1 MHESATTIGLDVG
14 GTKIAIARLEGAEL
28 VAHELVTTTRSGS
41 EPLLE
46 QIAGLISRHRTPA
59 VAAVGLGVPSVVE
72 FATGRAR
79 SSVNVPLQDVP
90 LRAVLRERLELPVF
104 VDNDATV
111 AALAEAHD
119 GRRFD
124 VPDLIAFTVGTGI
137 GAGLVLGGRVY
148 RGATGAAGEA
158 GHQIIGLDLAAGAPA
173 AGAFPQPGSLEALAS
188 GGALGALAREAA
200 RGGGGALARRAAEG
214 RTLTGVDAVEAA
226 RAGDADALA
235 ALRVLGERLGV
246 GIANAINLLDPLAV
260 VVGGGVA
267 AGAGELLLAPARET
281 AARFVLPGVGQRTEI
296 RLARHGAEAGVRG
309 AALLARLELENP
321 SQTETPTS
329 QETGT

>member
-1 MHESATTIGLDVG
+1 MDGSATTIGLDVG
-14 GTKIAIARLEGAEL
+14 GTKIAVARLEGAEL
-28 VAHELVTTTRSGS
+28 AAHELVATERSGTDA
-41 EPLLE
+41 LLD
-46 QIAGLISRHRTPA
+46 QIAGLIEAHRTPA

-90 LRAVLRERLELPVF
+90 LREVLRERAGLPVF

-119 GRRFD
+119 GTRFD

-148 RGATGAAGEA
+148 RGATGAGGEA
-158 GHQIIGLDLAAGAPA
+158 GHQIIGLDLTAGAPA
-173 AGAFPQPGSLEALAS
+173 AGAFPQTGSLEALAS
-188 GGALGALAREAA
+188 GGALGDLAREAS
-200 RGGGGALARRAAEG
+200 RRGGALARLAAEG

-235 ALRVLGERLGV
+235 TLRVLGERLGV
-246 GIANAINLLDPLAV
+246 GIANAINLLDPLEV

-267 AGAGELLLAPARET
+267 AGAGELLLGPARET

-296 RLARHGAEAGVRG
+296 RMARHGAKAGVRG
-309 AALLARLELENP
+309 AALLARLELEAASDNTHTVP
-321 SQTETPTS
+321 

>member
-1 MHESATTIGLDVG
+1 MNESATTIGLDVG

-28 VAHELVTTTRSGS
+28 VAHELVTTERSGT

-173 AGAFPQPGSLEALAS
+173 ARAFPQPGSLEALAS
-188 GGALGALAREAA
+188 GGALGELAREAS
-200 RGGGGALARRAAEG
+200 RGGGALARRAAEG
-214 RTLTGVDAVEAA
+214 RALTGVDAVEAA

-260 VVGGGVA
+260 VVGGGA
-267 AGAGELLLAPARET
+267 ASGAGELLLAPARET

-309 AALLARLELENP
+309 AALLARLELESP
-321 SQTETPTS
+321 SETETPSS